1 MKENNKLKLNIQ
13 TFAEGDGGSEGGA
26 AGAETKPEAK
36 YTDED
41 VNRLVAAAKGKEKSG
56 FLKSLGFE
64 KEDDLKAAMKDYQ
77 EYLKTKKSA
86 EEIANEA
93 KSKAERER
101 DEALNKLTAYERK
114 EMMAEAKVN
123 PDFYDYVAFRVG
135 KSVDEKTDFKK
146 ALTAFAKENPKYLL
160 EEEDGE
166 EDPEDPLKTTL
177 ITSLKLQNNK
187 KKQDSKMSPAEIIN
201 SMKKGKVR

>member
-1 MKENNKLKLNIQ
+1 MENNKLKLNIQ
-13 TFAEGDGGSEGGA
+13 LFAEGDGGSEGGA

-36 YTDED
+36 YTDDD

-64 KEDDLKAAMKDYQ
+64 KEDDLKSAMKDYQ

-123 PDFYDYVAFRVG
+123 PEFYDYVAFQVG

-146 ALTAFAKENPKYLL
+146 ALATFAKENPKYLL
-160 EEEDGE
+160 EDAGGE
-166 EDPEDPLKTTL
+166 EADPEDPLKKTL
-177 ITSLKLQNNK
+177 VTSLKLQNNK
-187 KKQDSKMSPAEIIN
+187 KKQDSKLSPAEIIN